1 MTTLPRGRHRPV
13 LRCFPRADRAF
24 HADVEAVAGRDDE
37 LDGSDPDSARR
48 LEAALRARYPGAI
61 VRPQDDLA
69 TLGQFDRVW
78 YVFRRDDPALP
89 AEVAAR
95 VGAEGE
101 PSPTAA
107 RFATRPAYSSV
118 RVAAM
123 VGLPI
128 SVLVGW
134 AEHDGL
140 VRPSRTSGGLPL
152 YSRSDIDELLL
163 AKRWAADGRS
173 VDEIRELLATQRS
186 SSQARRGGSRRLL
199 ILLAERDPYAAEFA
213 EYFLRTEGY
222 DVEVA
227 LGAAETEAS
236 ALELQPDL
244 MIIELLIS
252 GGAGPELCARIKA
265 RGDTPV
271 LAVSSLDHEDAA
283 LRAGA
288 DAFLAKPLDPL
299 EFVGTIKDL
308 LGESAMLRSMTRD
321 VS

>member
-1 MTTLPRGRHRPV
+1 LTTLPRGRHRPV

-24 HADVEAVAGRDDE
+24 HADVEAAAERDDE

-69 TLGQFDRVW
+69 TLGQSERVW
-78 YVFRRDDPALP
+78 YVFRRDDPTLP
-89 AEVAAR
+89 AEA
-95 VGAEGE
+95 GAPEGEEGE
-101 PSPTAA
+101 PGPAA
-107 RFATRPAYSSV
+107 RFATRPAYSSA

-123 VGLPI
+123 VGLPM

-134 AEHDGL
+134 AEGDGL

-163 AKRWAADGRS
+163 AKRWTADGRS
-173 VDEIRELLATQRS
+173 VDEIRELLAAQRS
-186 SSQARRGGSRRLL
+186 SSGARRGGSRRLL

-227 LGAAETEAS
+227 LGAAESEAS

-244 MIIELLIS
+244 VIIELLIS

-299 EFVGTIKDL
+299 QFVGTIKDL
-308 LGESAMLRSMTRD
+308 LGESAMLRSMAGGP
-321 VS
+321 S